1 MRTEGERQ
9 FEDEGDDLDP
19 EHVRQGREED
29 TKYMVKSME
38 GVFELGP
45 REGRMGCRRRRARSQ
60 PRRCGSMN

>member
-29 TKYMVKSME
+29 TKYMDKSFE
-38 GVFELGP
+38 GMFELGP
-45 REGRMGCRRRRARSQ
+45 REGSNEGGQGPSRD
-60 PRRCGSMN
+60 